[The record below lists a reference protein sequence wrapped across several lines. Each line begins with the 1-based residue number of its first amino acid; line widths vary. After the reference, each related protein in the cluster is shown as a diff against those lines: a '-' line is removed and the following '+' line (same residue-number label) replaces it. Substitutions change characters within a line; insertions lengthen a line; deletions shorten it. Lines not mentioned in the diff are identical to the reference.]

1 MNNESPMST
10 GLYVFLKLLSYI
22 PVFRV
27 TDDDNFG
34 TIRKNSNEFRVSLV
48 SLNVGPWIVFLCS
61 FGFARRSKPEYKAPK
76 KFRLFY
82 MLDLMKSGRTL
93 SDEKYEDLKTKH
105 ESFLLYNEDPNK
117 RNALKDTLL
126 YKINQVMGKSN
137 QTFNKFVAYLAAIAF
152 ILPLFIPSALKL
164 TELGQKPIP
173 IQIGYGISAAYLA
186 LNFMNIFL
194 LFFYFIKVK
203 TTSRFLYSSVKNADD
218 PEAAYLNGV
227 YMDYQ
232 QRDVDSTNQVSLI
245 LNVERYMMGII
256 ILGLLLIAT
265 HNLDGAFGNRTTKDI
280 ITVGDIQVL
289 HLDVTNSAAHV
300 FKKNAEMLQTIQK
313 DLLEHRIEQI
323 IVIRTKD
330 DEEANAQRVTDFFR
344 VNNVHGA
351 DIQIVI
357 GNPGPQA
364 ADGTIQLVIERR

>member
-1 MNNESPMST
+1 M
-10 GLYVFLKLLSYI
+10 
-22 PVFRV
+22 
-27 TDDDNFG
+27 
-34 TIRKNSNEFRVSLV
+34 
-48 SLNVGPWIVFLCS
+48 
-61 FGFARRSKPEYKAPK
+61 
-76 KFRLFY
+76 
-82 MLDLMKSGRTL
+82 